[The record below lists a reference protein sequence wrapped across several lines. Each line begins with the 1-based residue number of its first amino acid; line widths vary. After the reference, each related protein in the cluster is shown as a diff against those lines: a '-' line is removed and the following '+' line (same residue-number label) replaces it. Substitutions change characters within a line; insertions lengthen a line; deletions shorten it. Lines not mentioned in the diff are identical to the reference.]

1 MCWGV
6 LSNIL
11 YNGGARIRLS
21 YPSTVMILYESSSY
35 YFNYLSKTIHPR
47 HHKWVDITR
56 TEPRRSK
63 LKKKTYISFWNTRI
77 MCSRTNYYY
86 CSTLC
91 VSLSFIFN
99 RGFFLFMITFLFV
112 VVSWGRCFFN
122 YFQLEHHTKCLSYNT
137 TLYVQIF
144 VICVIE
150 SVLYYFSYLA
160 AR

>member
-21 YPSTVMILYESSSY
+21 HPPTVLIVYESSSY

-47 HHKWVDITR
+47 HHKWVDIIG
-56 TEPRRSK
+56 TEPRSQNTT
-63 LKKKTYISFWNTRI
+63 KTYISFWNTRI

-112 VVSWGRCFFN
+112 VVSWGRCFSN
-122 YFQLEHHTKCLSYNT
+122 YFQLEHHPNASRT
-137 TLYVQIF
+137 TLYIQIF